1 MDKGTIEV
9 ILLECVA
16 NLDISRLE
24 NKRKSAKQ
32 ILSLLNKKYKSYV
45 LSQDTAC
52 IQNHYQSCYFDRI
65 IPNNFTHIIIRRTKY
80 YMIYFGQMNSILI
93 DRYCITKNILS
104 KEFHK
109 NIKAM

>member
-32 ILSLLNKKYKSYV
+32 ILSLLNKNYKSLYP
-45 LSQDTAC
+45 LQDTAL
-52 IQNHYQSCYFDRI
+52 IQNQ
-65 IPNNFTHIIIRRTKY
+65 
-80 YMIYFGQMNSILI
+80 
-93 DRYCITKNILS
+93 
-104 KEFHK
+104 
-109 NIKAM
+109 